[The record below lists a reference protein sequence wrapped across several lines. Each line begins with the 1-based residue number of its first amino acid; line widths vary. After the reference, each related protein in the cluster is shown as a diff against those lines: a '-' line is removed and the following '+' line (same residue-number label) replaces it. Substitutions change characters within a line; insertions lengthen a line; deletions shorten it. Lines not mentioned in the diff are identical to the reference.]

1 MNVNIR
7 KCKYCGKDIDVDKEE
22 FIKYSNAFYHANCFI
37 ERQLNKKRGA
47 WTLEQC
53 HEELNKFKE
62 FEQKK
67 THEKF
72 VKDSLI
78 EFLTNQY
85 NISFFPNYFYV
96 KMQSIYNGTYKGL
109 QKPIPPEHL
118 LEMWETK
125 INYLNKINAKK
136 DIPLE
141 GLNRINYD
149 LAILLARYDKFI
161 KWKETQKQEQE
172 QIQLRIKEKNNMIQ
186 YKILTQSQHR
196 QCSDDLSDMLDEI

>member
-1 MNVNIR
+1 MSINVR
-7 KCKYCGKDIDVDKEE
+7 KCKYCEKDVDISKEE
-22 FIKYSNAFYHANCFI
+22 FIKFNSVFYHANCFI
-37 ERQLNKKRGA
+37 EKQMNKKRGA

-85 NISFFPNYFYV
+85 NISFFPKYFYT
-96 KMQSIYNGTYKGL
+96 KMQSIYDGTYKGL

-118 LEMWETK
+118 LEMWQTK
-125 INYLNKINAKK
+125 SNYLNKINSKK
-136 DIPLE
+136 PKPLE
-141 GLNRINYD
+141 GLNLINYD
-149 LAILLARYDKFI
+149 LAILLAKYDKFLE
-161 KWKETQKQEQE
+161 WKENQKQEQE
-172 QIQLRIKEKNNMIQ
+172 QIKARIKEKNNSIK
-186 YKILTQSQHR
+186 YKAFVKTQSKHD
-196 QCSDDLSDMLDEI
+196 SNDLSDMLDEI